1 MQKANNAK
9 HSKTKLPWFRRL
21 LPHLDRKRGELIL
34 QHSRA
39 HPTIPTEYLTNSVL
53 HETSHIQHHRL
64 WQITS
69 TVSSLVVRVPILES
83 RILWHQLHNYRI
95 AGKCTSVR
103 WSVRLHSNR
112 MTWFSSNISNS
123 YVALWQIIDW
133 VAAEWL
139 GGCSTV

>member
-53 HETSHIQHHRL
+53 HETSHIAPSTMTDHIHSEFIGGYEFPF
-64 WQITS
+64 WNHVSCGISCITTELQES
-69 TVSSLVVRVPILES
+69 APVYAGVYACILTE
-83 RILWHQLHNYRI
+83 
-95 AGKCTSVR
+95 
-103 WSVRLHSNR
+103 
-112 MTWFSSNISNS
+112 
-123 YVALWQIIDW
+123 
-133 VAAEWL
+133 
-139 GGCSTV
+139 